1 MPWMLV
7 VPATPTISG
16 QSHVT
21 VLKLRDLPISVQQ
34 RIRSK
39 RQRASCDLD
48 ARECNF
54 IKVSL

>member
-1 MPWMLV
+1 MLWTLV
-7 VPATPTISG
+7 VPATPKISG
-16 QSHVT
+16 QSQVT
-21 VLKLRDLPISVQQ
+21 VLKLRDRNKEL
-34 RIRSK
+34 RSK